1 MKKVANYTFLLSTG
15 MLLVMVMVYSI
26 FFLELKKQ

>member
-1 MKKVANYTFLLSTG
+1 MKKVANYTLLFPSG
-15 MLLVMVMVYSI
+15 VFLVMVLRNSI

>member
-1 MKKVANYTFLLSTG
+1 MKKVANCTFLLSTG